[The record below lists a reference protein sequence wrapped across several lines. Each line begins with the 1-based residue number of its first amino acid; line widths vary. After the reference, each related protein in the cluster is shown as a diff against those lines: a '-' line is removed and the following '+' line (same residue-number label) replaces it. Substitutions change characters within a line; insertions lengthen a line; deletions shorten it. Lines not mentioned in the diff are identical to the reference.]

1 MPAACSDEELMAVL
15 ISREVRNGEICATG
29 ALSMV
34 PAAGLLLAR
43 EMHAPDCEII
53 ILGSTAFMPFK
64 TSRQFH
70 FMAHRGELG
79 LFFVSGMQIDRHGN
93 YNLHLLGDPE
103 RAAGVEAREQIKVR
117 FPGGYGGGM
126 LYYAAQRSI
135 VFRMEHSRR
144 TLVEKV
150 DFISAAGTTPPDV
163 LRYGNPSKVITPMAT
178 LRMDLE
184 QGVLKLESFNPP
196 ATAAEVADNTGFDLG
211 DVSAAA
217 AAPAPSEE
225 ELTLLRDAVRRKMIE
240 TNTYGE
246 WARTKLGGLRIA

>member
-1 MPAACSDEELMAVL
+1 MSAETSNEELMAVL
-15 ISREVRNGEICATG
+15 ISREVRDGEICATG

-43 EMHAPDCEII
+43 ELHAPDCEIM

-70 FMAHRGELG
+70 FLAHRGELG
-79 LFFVSGMQIDRHGN
+79 LFFVSGMQIDRKGN
-93 YNLHLLGDPE
+93 YNLHILGEDQDRP
-103 RAAGVEAREQIKVR
+103 KVR

-126 LYYAAQRSI
+126 LYYAARRSI

-150 DFISAAGTTPPDV
+150 DFISAAGITPPDV

-184 QGVLKLESFNPP
+184 QGALKLESFNPP
-196 ATAAEVADNTGFDLG
+196 ATVADVVEHTGFDLG
-211 DVSAAA
+211 DVSAIK
-217 AAPAPSEE
+217 AAPSPTEE
-225 ELTLLRDAVRRKMIE
+225 ELALLRDVVRRKMIE

-246 WARTKLGGLRIA
+246 WARTNLGGLRIA